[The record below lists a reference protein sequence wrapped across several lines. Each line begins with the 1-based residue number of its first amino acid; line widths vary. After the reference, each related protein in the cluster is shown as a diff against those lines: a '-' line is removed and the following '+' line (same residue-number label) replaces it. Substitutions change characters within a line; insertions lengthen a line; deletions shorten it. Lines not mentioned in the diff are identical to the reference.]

1 MNQGEMLHEY
11 NKLRERFGDIHE
23 LRFVKGQ
30 WVDTI
35 PDASAQM
42 IVIVSLGSWDGQE
55 DERDASI
62 FYYTDGDLLKRGD
75 TICDGDFIITDI
87 WNQKGNRVHTLRSSR

>member
-1 MNQGEMLHEY
+1 MNQDEILHEF

-23 LRFVKGQ
+23 LRIVKGQ

-42 IVIVSLGSWDGQE
+42 FVIVSLGRWNEQV
-55 DERDASI
+55 DERDAMI
-62 FYYTDGDLLKRGD
+62 FYYTDGCRLKRGD
-75 TICDGDFIITDI
+75 TICDGDFIITDM
-87 WNQKGNRVHTLRSSR
+87 WNQKGNRVQTLR